1 MENKEDTV
9 LTMVRVGGV
18 DLDSL
23 REALNYIWEQEDNV
37 DIHNTKLISYDNG
50 MTFNLF
56 VDSGMN
62 LFAHTNNGGIVS
74 IDRTI
79 ELRGMQGTTSKRRPY
94 NIFCRFAET
103 WRPYRE
109 CSNLQVWYMRR
120 LWRFFKSTSQTDSS
134 AFLHPFWTK
143 YYISAS
149 TRLVCH
155 ISFADNNEN
164 EIH

>member
-1 MENKEDTV
+1 MENNEETV
-9 LTMVRVGGV
+9 LTMIRARGV
-18 DLDSL
+18 NLDSM
-23 REALNYIWEQEDNV
+23 REDLVYIWKQEDSV
-37 DIHNTKLISYDNG
+37 DMRITKLISFDNG
-50 MTFNLF
+50 KTFNPF

-62 LFAHTNNGGIVS
+62 LFAPTNNGGIVS

-79 ELRGMQGTTSKRRPY
+79 ELRGMQGTTSERRPD
-94 NIFCRFAET
+94 NIYVKFAET

-120 LWRFFKSTSQTDSS
+120 LWRFFKSPSWTDSS
-134 AFLHPFWTK
+134 VFLHPFWTK

-155 ISFADNNEN
+155 IVLCG
-164 EIH
+164 

>member
-9 LTMVRVGGV
+9 LTMVRVGDV

-23 REALNYIWEQEDNV
+23 REALIYIWEQEDNV

-62 LFAHTNNGGIVS
+62 LFAPTNNGGIVS

-79 ELRGMQGTTSKRRPY
+79 ELRGMQGTTSKRRPD
-94 NIFCRFAET
+94 NIFLQICR
-103 WRPYRE
+103 
-109 CSNLQVWYMRR
+109 NLA
-120 LWRFFKSTSQTDSS
+120 T
-134 AFLHPFWTK
+134 
-143 YYISAS
+143 ISGMQ
-149 TRLVCH
+149 
-155 ISFADNNEN
+155 
-164 EIH
+164 